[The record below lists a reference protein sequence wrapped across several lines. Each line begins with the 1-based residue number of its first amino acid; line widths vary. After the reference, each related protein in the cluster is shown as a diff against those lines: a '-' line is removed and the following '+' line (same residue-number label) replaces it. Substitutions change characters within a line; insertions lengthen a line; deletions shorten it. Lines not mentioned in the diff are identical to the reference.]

1 MARYPFYAPEFR
13 VKIDGE
19 ELPAALRGSISSLS
33 YQDGLE
39 GADRVELSIANER
52 LRWLDH
58 PLLQVDK
65 GFKLSM
71 GYAPDPLEEVF
82 VGEITG
88 VEPSFPSGG
97 MPTLKIV
104 AQDFLQRL
112 TTGTKN
118 RAFQLSIPSVG
129 NFPLP
134 DVVVASLV
142 SGTNLL
148 IPNPDPVGSALSI
161 LVTLASAI
169 AATSAEESEKLVRR
183 QTMQSDFNFLS
194 GIAREN
200 GWEMYI
206 DHTAEPRGYI
216 LRFQFLIQDYA
227 PSVTLKWGE
236 SLMDFTPRLTTV
248 GDVFGVA
255 ARTWIAS
262 IKTEFVLIASWDY
275 DRAAFNLQIYPNL
288 LGDIQDIIG
297 AESARKTL
305 SINPTSPVKA
315 AQQVISELL
324 PRLNN
329 RLTGSGSAIGNLKLK
344 AGTVI
349 NLEGLGEQFSGLY
362 RITSA
367 THSIDSGGYR
377 TNFQA
382 RKEVWFGS
390 IPIPKG
396 DAGLARVQGVRS

>member
-52 LRWLDH
+52 LRWLDS
-58 PLLQVDK
+58 PILQVDR
-65 GFKLSM
+65 GLSLSI

-88 VEPSFPSGG
+88 VEPSFPGGG

-104 AQDFLQRL
+104 AQDFLHRL
-112 TTGTKN
+112 TFGTKN
-118 RAFQLSIPSVG
+118 RAFQINIPSIG

-134 DVVVASLV
+134 DVVAASLV

-148 IPNPDPVGSALSI
+148 IPNPDPVGSALSV
-161 LVTLASAI
+161 LVTLATALSA
-169 AATSAEESEKLVRR
+169 ASPQEAQNLVRR
-183 QTMQSDFNFLS
+183 QTGQSDFDFLS
-194 GIAREN
+194 RLAKEN
-200 GWEMYI
+200 GWEIYI

-255 ARTWIAS
+255 ARTWVSS

-275 DRAAFNLQIYPNL
+275 DRAAFNLQIYPDL
-288 LGDIQDIIG
+288 PGDIKDLIG
-297 AESARKTL
+297 EESARKTL
-305 SINPTSPVKA
+305 SINPSSPVKA
-315 AQQVISELL
+315 AQQIISELL

-329 RLTGSGSAIGNLKLK
+329 RLTGSGSTIGNPNLK
-344 AGTVI
+344 AGTVV

-396 DAGLARVQGVRS
+396 DAGLVRAQGVRG

>member
-97 MPTLKIV
+97 MPTIKIV

-112 TTGTKN
+112 TSGTKN
-118 RAFQLSIPSVG
+118 RAFHLNIPSIG

-134 DVVVASLV
+134 DVVAASLV
-142 SGTNLL
+142 SATNLL
-148 IPNPDPVGSALSI
+148 IPNPDPVGSALSV

-169 AATSAEESEKLVRR
+169 AVKESEKLVPR
-183 QTMQSDFNFLS
+183 QTMQSDFDFLS
-194 GIAREN
+194 GLAKKN

-216 LRFQFLIQDYA
+216 LRFQFLIRDYA

-255 ARTWIAS
+255 ARTWVSS
-262 IKTEFVLIASWDY
+262 IKTEFVLIAFWDY

-288 LGDIQDIIG
+288 LGDIKDIIG

-305 SINPTSPVKA
+305 SINP
-315 AQQVISELL
+315 LL
-324 PRLNN
+324 LLHR
-329 RLTGSGSAIGNLKLK
+329 LK
-344 AGTVI
+344 A
-349 NLEGLGEQFSGLY
+349 
-362 RITSA
+362 TSRL
-367 THSIDSGGYR
+367 SLKPSERLD
-377 TNFQA
+377 
-382 RKEVWFGS
+382 
-390 IPIPKG
+390 
-396 DAGLARVQGVRS
+396 